1 MARRWLYGAAAG
13 AGMVLALILPASA
26 RAGTYTWALPTAQAP
41 GPSNPD
47 HDSYGSTPWTYD
59 ELTTMTTPGQQ
70 PSFFALK
77 NYATA
82 IQGGLTGWYDAVDS
96 DQPYVA
102 DNRSGQTVG
111 VVPDGVLAL
120 QPARDRLVAV
130 AWTSP
135 LTSAQR
141 VTVSGTFT
149 MLDTDTTCLGRPTWT
164 LEQNT
169 TVLASGGV
177 VMGGASQAISA
188 SPTVDPG
195 QTLYLVIGW
204 TGPAY
209 NQACVTAGLTLSLQ
223 APSAS
228 PTVTLDRPSSGTV
241 IRDAQPTFAG
251 HASTDFGDASDIT
264 VRVSKGSSGDGSV
277 AEKVT
282 ARRSGASY
290 SAPATPPLANGSYTA
305 VAEQDDAAG
314 DAALSPPVT
323 FQVHN
328 VAPHLK
334 LVSPGSRPLTT
345 AQPTLSGTAGT
356 APGDSSSVGIG
367 VYKGSAAQGQQFRL
381 LVARRSATGR
391 FSIRISPPLP
401 NGTYTAVAAQSG
413 AGGSYGVSQPVT
425 FRVAVPPP
433 QPIGSTVSLDRAGR
447 AALSITCTAVAGACT
462 GDVLVL
468 TGASFAPVPGGPR
481 GPVRVLFA
489 HVEVPAGST
498 EVVRRTL
505 PGYVADVLRRHAPLS
520 VRVIASLT
528 DSTGHK
534 LGGSVV
540 RRLRLAAGTGG
551 NHA

>member
-1 MARRWLYGAAAG
+1 
-13 AGMVLALILPASA
+13 MVLALVLPAAAS
-26 RAGTYTWALPTAQAP
+26 AGTYAWALPTAQAP

-47 HDSYGSTPWTYD
+47 HDSYGATPWTYD

-70 PSFFALK
+70 PSFSPLK
-77 NYATA
+77 NYATT
-82 IQGGLTGWYDAVDS
+82 IQGGLSGWYDGVDA
-96 DQPYVA
+96 DRPYVA
-102 DNRSGQTVG
+102 VNRSGQRLGQVG
-111 VVPDGVLAL
+111 DGVLAL
-120 QPARDRLVAV
+120 QPGSAHLVAV

-135 LTSAQR
+135 LSEAQR

-149 MLDTDTTCLGRPTWT
+149 MLDADPACLGRPTWT

-169 TVLASGGV
+169 TVLASGSV

-188 SPTVDPG
+188 SPIVDPG

-204 TGPAY
+204 TGAAY
-209 NQACVTAGLTLSLQ
+209 SQACVTAGLTLSLQ

-228 PTVTLDRPSSGTV
+228 PTVTLDRPSSGTL
-241 IRDAQPTFAG
+241 ITGAQPTFAG
-251 HASTDFGDASDIT
+251 HASTDFGDSSNIP
-264 VRVSKGSSGDGSV
+264 VKVFKGSSSAGAL
-277 AEKVT
+277 AETVT

-290 SAPATPPLANGSYTA
+290 SASAAPPLANGTYTA

-314 DAALSPPVT
+314 DAAVSPPVT
-323 FQVHN
+323 FRVHN
-328 VAPHLK
+328 VAPQLK
-334 LVSPGSRPLTT
+334 LVSLGSRPLTT

-356 APGDSSSVGIG
+356 RPGDSSSVGIG
-367 VYKGSAAQGQQFRL
+367 VYKGSAARGQQFRL
-381 LVARRSATGR
+381 LVARRSAAGR

-433 QPIGSTVSLDRAGR
+433 QPIGSAVSLDRAGR
-447 AALSITCTAVAGACT
+447 AALSITCTAAAGTCT

-468 TGASFAPVPGGPR
+468 TAASFAPVRGGPR

-489 HVEVPAGST
+489 HVEVPAGSSQ
-498 EVVRRTL
+498 VVRRTL
-505 PGYVADVLRRHAPLS
+505 PGYVADVLRRHAPLR